1 MIERRK
7 VWESEE
13 YDKRNRTRVDC
24 ADALGNANPSLES
37 QLSSAIQTG
46 MIDNF
51 ECSHEISNQ
60 FVLALGLGV
69 SDNGAVKLATQ

>member
-1 MIERRK
+1 MERRK
-7 VWESEE
+7 AWESEE

-37 QLSSAIQTG
+37 QLSSAIQT
-46 MIDNF
+46 
-51 ECSHEISNQ
+51 
-60 FVLALGLGV
+60 ALGSGV